1 MPIVSTSVTCRT
13 VPALMVQ
20 CWRVPSILQ
29 GSTVLALSF
38 YFPNSLVT
46 SYNLTKMEQQQED
59 QHGRREEGMRELVR
73 HFSSSLSTCTFLS
86 GPVAASKGSLGR
98 DWGLRWGI
106 NSSILSSSI
115 TTSMAASTM
124 PQWHHAEPPVYLW
137 QVALCLAVFP
147 SDVIIPQIR
156 GLTPMSEVGSSP
168 GFQLAL
174 ELLSINYQFAPT
186 TYKMLS
192 VTFVPRQKKKSTCL
206 IPSLSPAQE
215 FRRHDSIL
223 YLFITSSPNCHPFSS
238 LPTLSPPL
246 HTPTSTSPGYEDTL
260 LTTIIFSSS
269 PIILG

>member
-192 VTFVPRQKKKSTCL
+192 VTFVPRQKKKNLPAWFLLSLPLKNSGGTILFST
-206 IPSLSPAQE
+206 
-215 FRRHDSIL
+215 F
-223 YLFITSSPNCHPFSS
+223 SSPHPPTVTHSVPSPLLVHHSTHPLAPLLGMRTPFS
-238 LPTLSPPL
+238 PP
-246 HTPTSTSPGYEDTL
+246 S
-260 LTTIIFSSS
+260 FSHR
-269 PIILG
+269 LQ